1 MGMSC
6 NGICHR
12 HKALKPANIGRYMAG
27 QKRCNSCNVFLYW
40 DGLRCPCCNY
50 QLRLRPR
57 NSKFKEKFLKEK
69 SLKKEI
75 LDAV

>member
-1 MGMSC
+1 MGISC

-12 HKALKPANIGRYMAG
+12 YKALKSTSTGRYITG
-27 QKRCNSCNVFLYW
+27 QKRCNSCNIFLWW

-57 NSKFKEKFLKEK
+57 SSKFKEKLLKVEPSK
-69 SLKKEI
+69 RRS
-75 LDAV
+75 